1 MYTYIYIYMHT
12 FTCVCMYIY
21 IYVCVCTQTYIYIY
35 VYIYIY
41 ISQRRVSIVGVVI
54 MVGANIPYIGP
65 QDPAGKPLTYETFVN
80 VNPKPETPSL
90 RVQVLII

>member
-1 MYTYIYIYMHT
+1 MCMYVYIYI
-12 FTCVCMYIY
+12 CVCMYTDIY
-21 IYVCVCTQTYIYIY
+21 IYICI
-35 VYIYIY
+35 YIYIY